1 MNGFK
6 WHNNLK
12 MSIKLGLGFF
22 LVSIIFLGA
31 IWQANSTIKTM
42 RSENSYLIDTVEE
55 QKSTLQKINIG
66 ILQCRRSEKDFLAR
80 KKLKYADKVG
90 AEIIKINQKLD
101 KLRKIEPGEERQN
114 SPAEAENIS
123 AALQKYQKTF
133 DLLVVSMKAQGLDS
147 KSGFQGQ
154 FRDSVHTLEDELN
167 KLAEGS
173 SILDKSKIQLLL
185 LRRHEKDYLLR
196 GSDKYVKKVD
206 ARITKLITAFS
217 RVVILSEEQIKELK
231 QYCETY
237 KKLFHQLVDSH
248 KTIQKEKKELSSASE
263 EITEIVDSATA
274 ANDAIVK
281 RETQRNNANADRM
294 AMLTLIMALVALI
307 LAALIS
313 FLTSRFVTAPLK
325 RCVNFAETVANG
337 DLSQQLDIQQNDEIG
352 HLVKSLNLMSK
363 NLRTLLTE
371 ITSSSNQQSD
381 TASELSD
388 IANEV
393 ATESEGTVSKAGAVA
408 AATEEMS
415 VNTSNVAAAMEE
427 ATTNVTTMSAGI
439 EEMSSTISEVAKNTA
454 QAKEITDRAVN
465 QAQSAS
471 QKIDTLGI
479 AAQEIGKVT
488 ETITAISAQ
497 TNLLALNATIEAAR
511 AGEAGKGFTVVANE
525 IKELA
530 RQTADATNEIADKIQ
545 DIQNST
551 SQSVS
556 EINEISKISEEI
568 DTIVTG
574 IAAAIEEQSVTTRD
588 IAEST
593 GQVSQGLS
601 DVNENVAQ
609 NSVAASSI
617 SEEIAAVDQAASTM
631 NSASRKVQNSAAEMS
646 KSAANLQDLLTKF
659 SI

>member
-22 LVSIIFLGA
+22 LVSIIFIGT
-31 IWQANSTIKTM
+31 IWQANSTIKTVHN
-42 RSENSYLIDTVEE
+42 ENSYLINIVEA
-55 QKSTLQKINIG
+55 QKSLLHKINIG
-66 ILQCRRSEKDFLAR
+66 ILQCRCSEKNFLVQ
-80 KKLKYADKVG
+80 KKLKYAGKVG
-90 AEIIKINQKLD
+90 TEITEIKQKLGAL
-101 KLRKIEPGEERQN
+101 KKIELKAKHHNDPTV
-114 SPAEAENIS
+114 SKTITT
-123 AALQKYQKTF
+123 ALQKYQKTF
-133 DLLVVSMKAQGLDS
+133 DLLVAAMKAQGLDS

-154 FRDSVHTLEDELN
+154 FRDSVHALEDEMN
-167 KLAEGS
+167 QLAKGS

-196 GSDKYVKKVD
+196 GSDIYVKKVD
-206 ARITKLITAFS
+206 AQILNLIEAFS
-217 RVVILSEEQIKELK
+217 RVVILSEEQINTLK
-231 QYCETY
+231 QYCATY
-237 KKLFHQLVDSH
+237 KKLFHQLVDSRN
-248 KTIQKEKKELSSASE
+248 TIQKEKKNLSSASE
-263 EITEIVDSATA
+263 KIMKIVNSATA
-274 ANDAIVK
+274 ANDAAAK
-281 RETQRNNANADRM
+281 KETLLNNTHADSM
-294 AMLTLIMALVALI
+294 AMLTLIMALAALI
-307 LAALIS
+307 LAVFIS
-313 FLTSRFVTAPLK
+313 FLTSRLITTPLK

-337 DLSQQLDIQQNDEIG
+337 DLSHQLDIQQNDEIG

-363 NLRTLLTE
+363 NLRTLLAE
-371 ITSSSNQQSD
+371 ITSSSTQQSN
-381 TASELSD
+381 TARELSG
-388 IANEV
+388 IADEV
-393 ATESEGTVSKAGAVA
+393 ATESDNTVSKASAVA

-415 VNTSNVAAAMEE
+415 VNTDNVAAAMEE
-427 ATTNVTTMSAGI
+427 ATTNVTAMSAGI
-439 EEMSSTISEVAKNTA
+439 EEMSSTISEVANNTT
-454 QAKEITDRAVN
+454 QAKEITNRAVS

-471 QKIDTLGI
+471 QKIDTLGM

-488 ETITAISAQ
+488 EAITAISAQ

-556 EINEISKISEEI
+556 EINQISKISEEI

-588 IAEST
+588 IAESAS
-593 GQVSQGLS
+593 QVSQGLS

-609 NSVAASSI
+609 NSLAASSI
-617 SEEIAAVDQAASTM
+617 SEEIAAIDQAASTM

-646 KSAANLQDLLTKF
+646 NSAANLQDLLAKF

>member
-42 RSENSYLIDTVEE
+42 RNENSYLIDTIEA
-55 QKSTLQKINIG
+55 QKSLLLKINVG
-66 ILQCRRSEKDFLAR
+66 ILKCRCSEKDFLAR

-90 AEIIKINQKLD
+90 AEIISINQKLD
-101 KLRKIEPGEERQN
+101 KLKKLGQKTKGKKSLAVAGSI
-114 SPAEAENIS
+114 A

-133 DLLVVSMKAQGLDS
+133 DLLVASMQAQGLDS

-154 FRDSVHTLEDELN
+154 FRDSVHTLEDEMN
-167 KLAEGS
+167 KFAVGS

-196 GSDKYVKKVD
+196 GSEKYVKKVD
-206 ARITKLITAFS
+206 ARILNLIEAFS
-217 RVVILSEEQIKELK
+217 RVVILSEGQINTLK
-231 QYCETY
+231 QYCATY
-237 KKLFHQLVDSH
+237 KKLFHQLVDSRNA
-248 KTIQKEKKELSSASE
+248 IQKEKKELSSASE
-263 EITEIVDSATA
+263 EIMKIVDSATA
-274 ANDAIVK
+274 AYDATVK
-281 RETQRNNANADRM
+281 QKTLQNNAHADSM
-294 AMLTLIMALVALI
+294 ATLTLIMALAALI
-307 LAALIS
+307 LAAFIS
-313 FLTSRFVTAPLK
+313 FLTSRLVTTPLK

-337 DLSQQLDIQQNDEIG
+337 DLSHQLEIQQKDEIG
-352 HLVKSLNLMSK
+352 HLVKSLNLMSE
-363 NLRTLLTE
+363 NLRTLLAE
-371 ITSSSNQQSD
+371 ITSSSNRQ
-381 TASELSD
+381 SD
-388 IANEV
+388 IAAELNSIADEV
-393 ATESEGTVSKAGAVA
+393 ASESESAVNKAGAVA

-415 VNTSNVAAAMEE
+415 VNTGNVAAAMEE

-454 QAKEITDRAVN
+454 QAKEITDRAVS

-471 QKIDTLGI
+471 QKIDALGL
-479 AAQEIGKVT
+479 AAQKIGKVT

-551 SQSVS
+551 SQSVA
-556 EINEISKISEEI
+556 EISQISKISGEI

-574 IAAAIEEQSVTTRD
+574 IATAIEEQSVTTCD
-588 IAEST
+588 IAESAS
-593 GQVSQGLS
+593 QVSQGLN

-609 NSVAASSI
+609 NSLAASSI
-617 SEEIAAVDQAASTM
+617 SEEIAAVDQAAKTM
-631 NSASRKVQNSAAEMS
+631 NKASRKVQRSAAEMS
-646 KSAANLQDLLTKF
+646 ESATNMQDLLAKF
-659 SI
+659 LI